1 MALNRR
7 LKTEMSHRR
16 FDRENGFTL
25 VEVIIA
31 VLILTLGLVSL
42 AGLFGASIGTMYFAQ
57 ENLIAKQI
65 ARDTAESIFTA
76 RNTQQITFDEIQ
88 NVGSGGIFLDG
99 PQSPREPG
107 ADGLAGTADDGPI
120 SEMVQPGPDGYMNT
134 ADDEIRSLVSYQR
147 AISIQPILRPDGTT
161 NPDVRQLTVSVQFS
175 NVRGQPITYQFGS
188 YVSRFR

>member
-1 MALNRR
+1 MKMANRR
-7 LKTEMSHRR
+7 S
-16 FDRENGFTL
+16 DRENGFTL
-25 VEVIIA
+25 VEVVIA
-31 VLILTLGLVSL
+31 VLFLAVGLVSV

-88 NVGSGGIFLDG
+88 NVGGGGIFLDG

-120 SEMVQPGPDGYMNT
+120 AEMVQPGPDGYLNT
-134 ADDEIRSLVSYQR
+134 ADDEIRSLVNFQR
-147 AISIQPILRPDGTT
+147 DILIQPIFRLDGTP
-161 NPDVRQLTVSVQFS
+161 NPDVRQLTVTVQFS